1 MASKGFVTLALAFF
15 GVDHLPKVIFEI
27 MIRIVICHGTNYF
40 LLLIAQIYSD
50 LDLEYF
56 ERALDWVLAREEVCG
71 DNGAGLQG
79 ISQVELSKCILV

>member
-15 GVDHLPKVIFEI
+15 GVDHLPKVLFEI
-27 MIRIVICHGTNYF
+27 MIMIMVLITF
-40 LLLIAQIYSD
+40 LLLIPQIYFD

-56 ERALDWVLAREEVCG
+56 ERALDWFLDREEVCG

-79 ISQVELSKCILV
+79 ISQVELSKCISV